1 LRIEVVEQGG
11 AAEDGASEF
20 TELIAGQS
28 GAVQFVIGRTKV
40 YPIDLD
46 RRRTGGEQQQN
57 SRRKA

>member
-28 GAVQFVIGRTKV
+28 GAVQFVIGRAKV

-46 RRRTGGEQQQN
+46 WGRAGGKQQQ
-57 SRRKA
+57 